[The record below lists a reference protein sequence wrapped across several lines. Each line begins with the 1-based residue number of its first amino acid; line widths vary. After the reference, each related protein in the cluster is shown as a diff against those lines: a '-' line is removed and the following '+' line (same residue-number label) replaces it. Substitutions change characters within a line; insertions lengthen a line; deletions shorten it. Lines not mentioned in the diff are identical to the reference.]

1 MFYMNCFIWTCGVTK
16 VYDKNG
22 ELGSTKILHYETLLY
37 SKTFCNFVY
46 MTKHFFY
53 IDRNKF
59 YKNNEAET
67 GKK

>member
-1 MFYMNCFIWTCGVTK
+1 MWTCGVTE

-37 SKTFCNFVY
+37 RRSVILFTL
-46 MTKHFFY
+46 TKHFFY
-53 IDRNKF
+53 IDKNKF
-59 YKNNEAET
+59 YKNKEAET

>member
-22 ELGSTKILHYETLLY
+22 ELGSTKILRYETLLY

-46 MTKHFFY
+46 MTKHFFLHLQEQ
-53 IDRNKF
+53 ILQEQWGWNW
-59 YKNNEAET
+59 
-67 GKK
+67 